1 MYKFKLVLPFSTLS
15 FSTRTVPKYSQF
27 IAPVLPGAYPR
38 SQPEW
43 AQGERTNFFLWSS
56 LHLFGMTG
64 HTSAH
69 IHQGLGPCSTP
80 CRRFTITESLA
91 YLRTDL
97 DPRLLWRPCVNRKS
111 TVYSFKLNLLS
122 TFGNPVIEYFNSELK
137 WNENFHF
144 SDPELSLF
152 TQYSMPV
159 CSI

>member
-43 AQGERTNFFLWSS
+43 AQGERTNFFLCSC
-56 LHLFGMTG
+56 LHLFWMTG
-64 HTSAH
+64 LTSAH

-137 WNENFHF
+137 
-144 SDPELSLF
+144 
-152 TQYSMPV
+152 
-159 CSI
+159 